1 MVSSLS
7 ADRRRNLNIKNF
19 KYIQMKTKIF
29 IVLIAVATLLSCNSN
44 KKENSETGKH
54 AEHEK
59 PEDVIMLNKLKRE
72 ALNLQLGNFQMRN
85 LTTLV
90 KTNGQLE
97 VPPSASADITAI
109 IGGNVKEIKVFHGD
123 KVNKGQ
129 VLVILEHP
137 DYIVIQE
144 EFAETANKLEFLEQE
159 FARQKELFENNVGAG
174 KDFQQVKSEYNTA
187 KSRYEGLKSRLQLL
201 NISPEKVKNG
211 SISNTISI
219 LSPISGFVNDV
230 NIKLGTYVDAKDRL
244 LSITDNREIHADFM
258 VYENDVHLL
267 KNGQKIDFTVSNLP
281 GEELSA
287 TIFAIG
293 KEFEANTRAVHIHAM
308 LDKNPGNLIPG
319 MYVSGHIHTDKN
331 NTRTLPNDAVV
342 AEGTKSYIFILD
354 ESIEAEEHEQHE
366 GHEIEVVTEKEGE
379 HEGLDHQAE
388 ENHGEHDGEAGH
400 EDNVGGHVMAFR
412 MVEVITGK
420 QDGGYTEIKLLSPL
434 ADDTKV
440 VMNVA
445 YYLLADMNKE
455 ETEHA
460 H

>member
-1 MVSSLS
+1 
-7 ADRRRNLNIKNF
+7 
-19 KYIQMKTKIF
+19 MKTKIF
-29 IVLIAVATLLSCNSN
+29 LALLAVVTLMSCNSN
-44 KKENSETGKH
+44 KKENSEAGEH
-54 AEHEK
+54 AEHES
-59 PEDVIMLNKLKRE
+59 PEGVVMLNELQRE

-97 VPPSASADITAI
+97 VPPAASADVTAI

-129 VLVILEHP
+129 VLAILEHP
-137 DYIVIQE
+137 DYIALQE

-159 FARQKELFENNVGAG
+159 YARQKELFENNVGAG
-174 KDFQQVKSEYNTA
+174 KDFQRVKSEFNTA
-187 KSRYEGLKSRLQLL
+187 NARYEGLKSRLQLL
-201 NISPEKVKNG
+201 HLSPDKVKEG

-230 NIKLGTYVDAKDRL
+230 NIKVGTYVDAKDQL
-244 LSITDNREIHADFM
+244 FSITDNREIHADFM

-267 KNGQKIDFTVSNLP
+267 ENGQKIDFTVSNRP

-293 KEFEANTRAVHIHAM
+293 KEFESNTRAVHIHAR

-319 MYVSGHIHTDKN
+319 MYVSGHIHTDEN

-354 ESIEAEEHEQHE
+354 ESVEAEKHEGHVDEAVAENEEGHE
-366 GHEIEVVTEKEGE
+366 GHE
-379 HEGLDHQAE
+379 HEAE
-388 ENHGEHDGEAGH
+388 ENHEEHEGEAGH
-400 EDNVGGHVMAFR
+400 EDENDSHVMAFR

-434 ADDTKV
+434 SDDTQI
-440 VMNVA
+440 VMNAA
-445 YYLLADMNKE
+445 YYLLADMKKE
-455 ETEHA
+455 ETEHE